1 MAFTDV
7 EVAEAHQAIQEG
19 PSAED
24 LNKLGLIYS
33 TGEGQTMDYVQAH
46 KWFNL
51 AAFKG
56 FDAAKTYRSELA
68 AEMSSDEIAE
78 AQREAREWLR
88 SHAC

>member
-7 EVAEAHQAIQEG
+7 EVAEAHQAIQQG
-19 PSAED
+19 PSGED

-33 TGEGQTMDYVQAH
+33 TGDGPTLDYVQAH

-56 FDAAKTYRSELA
+56 CEAAKTYRAELA
-68 AEMSSDEIAE
+68 AEMSMDEIAE
-78 AQREAREWLR
+78 AQREAREWL
-88 SHAC
+88 HGNA